1 MVVKKRKRYAVSL
14 LILSLLAS
22 TAGCANKVAQNDY
35 LDADAGYDKELFYQ
49 NLGTIQAADP
59 QIITVGDTFYMYA
72 TNAEDTGNTNYIC
85 AWSSKNLTDW
95 KHEGKVFIPAR
106 DAWAVSSLWA
116 PEVIEVDGTYYM
128 YYSGH
133 NIAKN
138 YMGVGVA
145 VSDSPTGPFHELE
158 GEFGGK
164 TYSRTVQ
171 PIDPGFPI
179 IDANPFIDDDGK
191 VYLYVSRDQVDK
203 QSSVFGMEL
212 DKDMVTILSVT
223 EKPLVKPS
231 QEWENPTAGNT
242 WNEAPCMI
250 KIDGKYYLTYSANYY
265 QNSTYSVGLAI
276 SDNPLTGFQKV
287 DYNPILEANPDWT
300 HISGTG
306 HNCIFK
312 SPDGTELW
320 MAYHSHIDTTNG
332 GSERKINF
340 DRISFDEEGRML
352 VNGPSITP
360 QVLPSGVSEYK
371 NIAADANIS
380 ATVEEY
386 KELLT
391 DGIVNYLYQDIEVYE
406 YMSKGKNKITF
417 TFEEAK
423 TIKAVMVY
431 DSADYLLS
439 AEEAS
444 VKVGSTSFEMKFNP
458 EYRYVDEYG
467 FEMKIPGSAA
477 ILQFEEIKANE
488 ITFTFSGEV
497 NLNEIVILGK

>member
-1 MVVKKRKRYAVSL
+1 
-14 LILSLLAS
+14 
-22 TAGCANKVAQNDY
+22 
-35 LDADAGYDKELFYQ
+35 
-49 NLGTIQAADP
+49 
-59 QIITVGDTFYMYA
+59 
-72 TNAEDTGNTNYIC
+72 
-85 AWSSKNLTDW
+85 
-95 KHEGKVFIPAR
+95 
-106 DAWAVSSLWA
+106 
-116 PEVIEVDGTYYM
+116 
-128 YYSGH
+128 
-133 NIAKN
+133 
-138 YMGVGVA
+138 MGVGVA
-145 VSDSPTGPFHELE
+145 VSDSPTGPFHEIE

-223 EKPLVKPS
+223 DKPLVKPS

-276 SDNPLTGFQKV
+276 SDNPLSGFQKV

-306 HNCIFK
+306 HNCIFQ

-371 NIAADANIS
+371 NIATEATMS
-380 ATVEEY
+380 ARVDEY
-386 KELLT
+386 KDLLT
-391 DGIVNYLYQDIEVYE
+391 DGIINYLYQDVEVYE
-406 YMSKGKNKITF
+406 YMSEGKNQITF
-417 TFEEAK
+417 TFEEARN
-423 TIKAVMVY
+423 IKAVMVY
-431 DSADYLLS
+431 DSADYVLS
-439 AEEAS
+439 AEEAT
-444 VKVGSTSFEMKFNP
+444 VKVGGTSFEVKFNP

-477 ILQFEEIKANE
+477 LLQFEEIEAKEVTLTFKGE
-488 ITFTFSGEV
+488 I